1 MRKSA
6 QNIFL
11 LMTTFYD
18 FALKI
23 ETSWT
28 KEVVKSSLKTWNDND
43 VVLYVWFIYSQI
55 KKNLKIYDV
64 KKPILNAQ
72 SLQ

>member
-28 KEVVKSSLKTWNDND
+28 KKVVKPSLETWNDND
-43 VVLYVWFIYSQI
+43 VILYVWFIYSQI
-55 KKNLKIYDV
+55 KKKFKICDV
-64 KKPILNAQ
+64 KKSILNAQ